1 MIKETFSALAA
12 LTNKNQQK
20 KRRPVAGKNQK
31 QKKALPAFVILSL
44 SAGELFAQEQPLVK
58 TAQVKL
64 WQNGADHSL
73 HCQVQN
79 SHLLQF
85 SSLSRAKLDWVLP
98 AGTRVKQGQLIAKQ
112 DGYFLQRERQQLEIE
127 LASAKAEYH
136 YAQKE
141 FQRLNALDKQLISP
155 STLNALQRQQELA
168 RLATAR
174 FSEQLKEANYRYRQL
189 EHYAPQDGQLLDLQ
203 AQPGQY
209 LNVGDN
215 ITRLQAAATKE
226 LVCELPLDLYRENQS
241 LAQVVFSLAAGHKLT
256 LLRSSNSVK
265 ANSQTLQLYLRA
277 VDKVQQQLLAGERL
291 QVSISYQNSDLSLL
305 PLDALE
311 LSQNGSFAWF
321 LGRDNKVKKTP
332 VEVIASQKAYFVVK
346 SGLQSGD
353 RVVTIGKQG
362 LAEAQQVSIS
372 GDSNWESE

>member
-12 LTNKNQQK
+12 FGHNKQHTKQ
-20 KRRPVAGKNQK
+20 RSATGKNK
-31 QKKALPAFVILSL
+31 TPASPLFAFVLLSL
-44 SAGELFAQEQPLVK
+44 SASEVFAQEQPLVK

-85 SSLSRAKLDWVLP
+85 SSLSRAKLNWVLP
-98 AGTRVKQGQLIAKQ
+98 AGTRVKKGQLIAKQ
-112 DGYFLQRERQQLEIE
+112 DGYFLEREIQQLQID
-127 LASAKAEYH
+127 LASAKAEYN
-136 YAQKE
+136 YAEKE
-141 FQRLNALDKQLISP
+141 FQRLYALDKQLVSP
-155 STLNALQRQQELA
+155 STLNELQRRQELA
-168 RLATAR
+168 KFAKAR
-174 FSEQLKEANYRYRQL
+174 FSEQLKEANYRYQQL
-189 EHYAPQDGQLLDLQ
+189 EHFAPQDGQLLALQ

-215 ITRLQAAATKE
+215 ITRLQASASKE
-226 LVCELPLDLYRENQS
+226 LVCELPLDLFRENQS
-241 LAQVVFSLAAGHKLT
+241 LARVEFSMTREHKLT

-265 ANSQTLQLYLRA
+265 ANSQTLQLYLKA
-277 VDKVQQQLLAGERL
+277 ADEVQQQLLAGERL
-291 QVSISYQNSDLSLL
+291 QVNISYQDSDLSLL

-311 LSQNGSFAWF
+311 LTREGSFAWL
-321 LGRDNKVKKTP
+321 LGQDNKVKKTP

-362 LAEAQQVSIS
+362 LAEQQQVSIS
-372 GDSNWESE
+372 GESNWESE